1 MNNSSAPLS
10 SSDDLLDK
18 VKSISSTYVVN
29 DTVTLSNSNNA
40 SGTITSIDL
49 NTHSS
54 TYGNITIGGTS
65 ASSYYHTAPSTLGTI
80 SIGSGLTSASIA
92 SLNTINTSQFNIQF
106 PEEWVDTFPE
116 WGRIKDMCEQYPG
129 LKIAFDKFKTTYLLV
144 KNHYDTPEDQRP
156 LP

>member
-80 SIGSGLTSASIA
+80 SISSGLTSASIA